1 MALVDLLG
9 LVDLN
14 IAEQISTHQYISII
28 LPKIVP
34 SVFKKK
40 KKEKTKKERYF
51 GLISQLYF
59 NAKFRVN

>member
-14 IAEQISTHQYISII
+14 IAEQICTHQYISII

-34 SVFKKK
+34 SVFKKNPK
-40 KKEKTKKERYF
+40 NKKERYF